1 MNIQTLIALSV
12 VPVGLTG
19 CAESGGG
26 CDDSESKK
34 FSYEDDEILAH
45 YVLNTGDYQAGHSV
59 EDIACEQ
66 VCYNVAQYLG
76 WAGQSVSTSSCEM
89 TLDATYFSDL
99 SSDTADTGLDA
110 TVVGSITC
118 AGTVTNKV
126 CLGRR
131 PLGHIEA
138 RLEGGGLGRY
148 LACAAH
154 LEAAS
159 VHAFA
164 ELSEQLERWGAPAAL
179 IARCRRAM
187 GDEIRHARDVGKLAM
202 ALGYT
207 PAAALRE
214 ATEGDLLSVA
224 IHNATEGCVSET
236 WAALEAHMIAGKTP
250 YPAFREVFAQIAQ
263 DETRH
268 AQLSWDLHAWLCAQL
283 GPAERAQ
290 VLDAQ
295 RQAIAA
301 LASTGVEHLNSLPA
315 EFGLDGL
322 TGASELVERFTQ
334 GLAA

>member
-1 MNIQTLIALSV
+1 MNIRTLIALSV

-19 CAESGGG
+19 CFGVESTGH
-26 CDDSESKK
+26 CDSESKD
-34 FSYEDDEILAH
+34 FSSQDAEILAH
-45 YVLNTGDYQAGHSV
+45 HVMNTWDYQQGVGV
-59 EDIACEQ
+59 EDISCEQ
-66 VCYNVAQYLG
+66 VCVQVVYEPEFPEA
-76 WAGQSVSTSSCEM
+76 SVSSCEM
-89 TLDATYFSDL
+89 TLDSTHFSDL
-99 SSDTADTGLDA
+99 TDDTADTGLDA
-110 TVVGSITC
+110 TVVGSVTC
-118 AGTVTNKV
+118 AGTLFEYY
-126 CLGRR
+126 CMGRR

-138 RLEGGGLGRY
+138 RLEGEGLGRH
-148 LACAAH
+148 LAHAAH

-164 ELSEQLERWGAPAAL
+164 QLSEQLERWDAPADL

-187 GDEIRHARDVGKLAM
+187 GDEIRHARDVGRLAK

-236 WAALEAHMIAGKTP
+236 WAALEAHLIAGKTP
-250 YPAFREVFAQIAQ
+250 HSDLREVFAQIAE

-268 AQLSWDLHAWLCAQL
+268 AQLSWDLHEWLCAQL
-283 GPAERAQ
+283 GPAEREQ

-301 LASTGVEHLNSLPA
+301 LASTAEAHLSRLPA
-315 EFGLDGL
+315 EFGLTGL

>member
-1 MNIQTLIALSV
+1 MNIRTLIALSI

-19 CAESGGG
+19 CAESGH
-26 CDDSESKK
+26 CDSESKT
-34 FSYEDDEILAH
+34 FSSEDDEILAH
-45 YVLNTGDYQAGHSV
+45 HVLNTQEYQQGVSV
-59 EDIACEQ
+59 EDISCEQ
-66 VCYNVAQYLG
+66 VCVQVVYDPAFPE
-76 WAGQSVSTSSCEM
+76 ASVSSCEM
-89 TLDATYFSDL
+89 TLDTTHFSEP
-99 SSDTADTGLDA
+99 SSDTGDTDLDT
-110 TVVGSITC
+110 TVVGSVTC
-118 AGTVTNKV
+118 AGNLFEHY

-138 RLEGGGLGRY
+138 RLEGEGLGRY
-148 LACAAH
+148 LAHAAH

-164 ELSEQLERWGAPAAL
+164 ELSEQLERWSAPAAL

-250 YPAFREVFAQIAQ
+250 HPAFQEVFAQIAE

-295 RQAIAA
+295 RQAITA
-301 LASTGVEHLNSLPA
+301 LASTAVKHLNSLPA
-315 EFGLDGL
+315 EFGLDEL

>member
-1 MNIQTLIALSV
+1 M
-12 VPVGLTG
+12 
-19 CAESGGG
+19 
-26 CDDSESKK
+26 
-34 FSYEDDEILAH
+34 
-45 YVLNTGDYQAGHSV
+45 
-59 EDIACEQ
+59 
-66 VCYNVAQYLG
+66 
-76 WAGQSVSTSSCEM
+76 ST
-89 TLDATYFSDL
+89 
-99 SSDTADTGLDA
+99 
-110 TVVGSITC
+110 
-118 AGTVTNKV
+118 
-126 CLGRR
+126 
-131 PLGHIEA
+131 
-138 RLEGGGLGRY
+138 
-148 LACAAH
+148 
-154 LEAAS
+154 AAS

-164 ELSEQLERWGAPAAL
+164 ELSEQLERWNAPAAL

-207 PAAALRE
+207 PAAALHE

-250 YPAFREVFAQIAQ
+250 HPAFREVFAQIAQ

-268 AQLSWDLHAWLCAQL
+268 AQLSWDLHAWFCAQL

-295 RQAIAA
+295 REAIAA
-301 LASTGVEHLNSLPA
+301 LASTAVEHLNSLPA